1 MKDIQLI
8 INVLR
13 DNGEWDEEISTAE
26 KKFPGHTARLILD
39 TSVLKEL
46 DPKSRRLLK
55 IENINSRFTVHSDKL
70 VIMMFTHKGM
80 CFKTGAEMLN
90 NSITFKREK
99 AEFCGVK
106 STLDCFALDMIY
118 TPNSM
123 SKY

>member
-1 MKDIQLI
+1 MKNIQLI
-8 INVLR
+8 VHVLK
-13 DNGEWDEEISTAE
+13 DDGEWEEEISTAE

-46 DPKSRRLLK
+46 DPKTRRLLK
-55 IENINSRFTVHSDKL
+55 IKNIESRFTVHSDKL
-70 VIMMFTHKGM
+70 VVMMFTHKGM

-90 NSITFKREK
+90 NSITFMKEK

-106 STLDCFALDMIY
+106 STLDDFAMDIIY